1 MAVSEEMAMVE
12 TAKIA
17 IQLGARS
24 LSAEGSEAFVREA
37 IALWDRLEAAPA
49 VLPAGATYEFSSGDT
64 TPAGRAARSKA
75 GPSEYENVFDE
86 VDGRLKLIAH
96 IPGNSKADKT
106 RNVALA
112 VLFGHY
118 LRGEEQVPSEIIRDT
133 CADQGCFDQANFAQS
148 LKGLKEKVAMNTKS
162 GGGYDVKL
170 TAPGRKAAKELVETL
185 NQDSA

>member
-1 MAVSEEMAMVE
+1 MTE

-49 VLPAGATYEFSSGDT
+49 DLPGPAAREFSTGDM
-64 TPAGRAARSKA
+64 ASARSARPKA
-75 GPSEYENVFDE
+75 GTSEFENVFDE

-112 VLFGHY
+112 ILFGHY
-118 LRGEEQVPSEIIRDT
+118 LRGEEQVPSEVIRDT

-148 LKGLKEKVAMNTKS
+148 LRGLKEKVAMNTKA

-185 NQDSA
+185 NQESA